1 MAEEKKIEMKFKG
14 LVEARGWKALK
25 LVCPG
30 YDGMPDRIVLKS
42 NGQVFF
48 VEIKAPGEEPRLL
61 QKIRAVMLRSL
72 GHRVYT
78 IDSMD
83 RAYDVLRI
91 EEQL

>member
-1 MAEEKKIEMKFKG
+1 MAEEKKIEMKFKE
-14 LVEARGWKALK
+14 LAEALGWKALK

-30 YDGMPDRIVLKS
+30 YDGMPDRIILKD

-48 VEIKAPGEEPRLL
+48 AEMKAPGEEPRPL
-61 QKIRAVMLRSL
+61 QKIRAAMLRSL

-83 RAYDVLRI
+83 RACDVLRI

>member
-1 MAEEKKIEMKFKG
+1 MAEEKKIEMKFKE
-14 LVEARGWKALK
+14 LAEARGWKALK

-30 YDGMPDRIVLKS
+30 FNGMPDRIVLKS

-48 VEIKAPGEEPRLL
+48 AEIKAPGEEPRSL
-61 QKIRAVMLRSL
+61 QKTRAAMLRSL

-78 IDSMD
+78 IDSLE
-83 RAYDVLRI
+83 RAQAVLRI